1 MVTPEAVLG
10 MIRAAGLFIAAMSVI
25 GLLLEWLKGSR

>member
-1 MVTPEAVLG
+1 MVTPEAFLG
-10 MIRAAGLFIAAMSVI
+10 LSRAAGLFLAAMSLI